1 MPQIITDI
9 GRSKLLAATPVNP
22 VTIKTAALGTGTG
35 PFDGTILNL
44 ITPSWSGDASAPKRE
59 DYGLSVTTY
68 VPASVGGVDYTEWGL
83 FDLDG
88 DLIAY
93 GQWDVPVY
101 KPVGLMTWQPVFI
114 MTLTA
119 GEVDLVITDTLN
131 WDHNY
136 LNNRGVANAH
146 PISSITGLQSALDQK
161 TADLNSV
168 KLELEGDIDAV
179 ATNLADSIA
188 DSNLK
193 DAQNVKLTGDQNING
208 VKTFNQ
214 TVKLSHIVSNNDESV
229 IGADEDGLSILHK
242 STGFT
247 INGNEEEIIFAGELV
262 GDGAGLTNLNATNLS
277 SGAVNSARLPQAT
290 ESAVGA
296 AEIATTAEVITGTD
310 NQRIVTPLQFKNASS
325 GWGQSVSNVTSSRV
339 AGTTYTN
346 TTGSPIF
353 ISVMLAAAGINRN
366 ITLTVGGEVVGI
378 GNNTEQH
385 DKSVTLTFLI
395 PHNVSYKVDGT
406 FTSWK
411 ELR

>member
-9 GRSKLLAATPVNP
+9 GRSKLLAATPMNP

-44 ITPSWSGDASAPKRE
+44 ITPNWSGNASAPKRE

-83 FDLDG
+83 FDVTG

-114 MTLTA
+114 MTLTS
-119 GEVDLVITDTLN
+119 GEVDLVVTDTLN

-146 PISSITGLQSALDQK
+146 PISSITGLQAALDNQK
-161 TADLNSV
+161 IHNNLTDRDSVDAHPISSITGLQDDLNQ
-168 KLELEGDIDAV
+168 AV
-179 ATNLADSIA
+179 RII
-188 DSNLK
+188 
-193 DAQNVKLTGDQNING
+193 GDQSING

-214 TVKLSHIVSNNDESV
+214 TVKLSHIVSNDDDSV
-229 IGADEDGLSILHK
+229 IGADANGLAVLHK

-247 INGNEEEIIFAGELV
+247 INGNDEEIIFAGELI
-262 GDGAGLTNLNATNLS
+262 GDGARLTNLDATNLS
-277 SGAVNSARLPQAT
+277 IGTVNSARLPQAT

-296 AEIATTAEVITGTD
+296 AEIATTTEVITGTD

-406 FTSWK
+406 FTGWK